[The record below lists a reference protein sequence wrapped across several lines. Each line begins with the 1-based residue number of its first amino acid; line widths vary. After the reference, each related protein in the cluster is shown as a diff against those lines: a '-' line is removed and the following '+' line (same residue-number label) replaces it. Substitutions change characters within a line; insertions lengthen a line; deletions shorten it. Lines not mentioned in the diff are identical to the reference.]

1 MTFADPRWLWG
12 LAALPLLVLLDLLA
26 VRRARRGLA
35 RLAGKR
41 PDSVLRVQ
49 IQAGSRIR
57 GALLRLGALV
67 ALGAGAAGPQWGREV
82 VRRASTGSDVVLVM
96 DVSASMD
103 ARDVAPSRLDE
114 ARREALAVLDRL
126 EGSRVGVVAFAG
138 DAVRLCPLTL
148 DRSAARLTIESL
160 SSGSMSTPGTDL
172 GRALRMAARVL
183 PPGRR
188 DEQGVVLW
196 TDGEDLERGA
206 RETVDGLA
214 AGGVRVLA
222 VGVGTPRGGEV
233 PVLDGQG
240 RAVDVKR
247 EPGGGPV
254 VSRLDEALLRTIA
267 RRTRGGYF
275 SAARPGGELP
285 RLLASLGTLARSSR
299 GSRVTEQPVA
309 RFRFFALLAMVLV
322 GWDLV
327 RAHRRRE
334 AESEAAA
341 PLHSERGAA
350 AAVVVLLLLLGP
362 RAAQAQS
369 DWARGDRAFRAERWT
384 EAESLYAR
392 RLRHGGPD
400 GVRLNLALARAKAGD
415 GARAEAELSA
425 LALRDTR
432 TGRAAGYDFG
442 TLLGERGELDR
453 ALAALRATLRRDPRD
468 EDARWNYEV
477 LLGRRQREQQ
487 RNQPPEPKPRQS
499 GGGAGGSSAPQPAQ
513 PGVQPSLPPAAGP
526 PPLQSPAMGPRGTM
540 SRAQAERL
548 LDALTALERSERE
561 RERKVRV
568 TTERRGKDW

>member
-12 LAALPLLVLLDLLA
+12 LAALPLLGLLDLLA
-26 VRRARRGLA
+26 VRRARRGLVH
-35 RLAGKR
+35 LIGER

-49 IQAGSRIR
+49 IQAGSRFR
-57 GALLRLGALV
+57 GALLRLGALA
-67 ALGAGAAGPQWGREV
+67 ALCAGAAGPQWGREV
-82 VRRASTGSDVVLVM
+82 VRRASTGSDVVLVT

-103 ARDVAPSRLDE
+103 TRDVAPSRLDE

-148 DRSAARLTIESL
+148 DRSAARLTLESL
-160 SSGSMSTPGTDL
+160 SSSSVSTPGTDL

-188 DEQGVVLW
+188 DEQAIVLW

-206 RETVDGLA
+206 GEALDGLA
-214 AGGVRVLA
+214 AGGVRVFA
-222 VGVGTPRGGEV
+222 VGVGTPAGGEV

-247 EPGGGPV
+247 EPDGGPV

-267 RRTRGGYF
+267 RRTHGGYF

-285 RLLASLGTLARSSR
+285 RLLASLGALARSSR
-299 GSRVTEQPVA
+299 GTRLAEQPVA
-309 RFRFFALLAMVLV
+309 RFRFFASLAMLLV
-322 GWDLV
+322 ALDLV
-327 RAHRRRE
+327 RAHRRRQ
-334 AESEAAA
+334 AETEAAA

-350 AAVVVLLLLLGP
+350 AAVLMLLLLGP
-362 RAAQAQS
+362 GAAHAQS
-369 DWARGDRAFRAERWT
+369 DWARGDRAFRAERWA

-392 RLRHGGPD
+392 RLRRGGPD
-400 GVRLNLALARAKAGD
+400 EVRLNLALARAKAGD

-453 ALAALRATLRRDPRD
+453 ALAALRATLRRDPQD

-477 LLGRRQREQQ
+477 LLRRRQREQQ
-487 RNQPPEPKPRQS
+487 KSQPPEPKPQRS
-499 GGGAGGSSAPQPAQ
+499 GGGGGSSSRAQPAQ
-513 PGVQPSLPPAAGP
+513 QGAQPDLPPAAGT
-526 PPLQSPAMGPRGTM
+526 PPLQPPATGPHGTM

-548 LDALTALERSERE
+548 LEALTALERSERE